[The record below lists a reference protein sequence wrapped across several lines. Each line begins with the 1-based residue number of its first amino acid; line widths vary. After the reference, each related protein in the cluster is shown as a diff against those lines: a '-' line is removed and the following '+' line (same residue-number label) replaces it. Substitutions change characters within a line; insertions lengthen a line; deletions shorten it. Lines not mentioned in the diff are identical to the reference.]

1 MRFIFQPPAPM
12 SEPIFHWPPPA
23 HIGNSIDDID
33 TPALL
38 VDLDLLERNLARM
51 AAFAATAGLR
61 LRPHAKMHKTPAIA
75 KRQIALG
82 AVGVCCQKVSEAEA
96 MADGGVQDVLL
107 SNQIVGR
114 RKIDRLAALAQ
125 RIRVGV
131 CVDHADNIRELNLG
145 AGRAAVRLD
154 IYVEVN
160 AGANRCGVE
169 SGHPALEL
177 ARLAASLPNLHFKGL
192 QVYHGSAQHLR
203 TAKERSQAIE
213 IATSKAIASRD
224 LIVAAGIPC
233 PVITGAG
240 TGTFELEAA
249 SRVFNELQP
258 GSYAFMDAD
267 YGRNETAAP
276 FEQSLTILTTVMSQS
291 ADRVVVD
298 CGLKA
303 HSVDSGMPLV
313 VPAEPGGTSDL
324 NYLKASDEHGVIVSK
339 AQGAL
344 PKLGKKLQL
353 IPGHVDPTVNLHDWI
368 LGTRSGVVEEIWP
381 VTARGAMW

>member
-1 MRFIFQPPAPM
+1 M
-12 SEPIFHWPPPA
+12 SHWPPPA
-23 HIGNSIDDID
+23 QPGDLIDDID

-38 VDLDLLERNLARM
+38 VDLDRLERNLARM
-51 AAFAATAGLR
+51 AGFAAKAGMR
-61 LRPHAKMHKTPAIA
+61 LRPHAKMHKTPAVA
-75 KRQIALG
+75 HRQIALG

-96 MADGGVQDVLL
+96 MAAGGINDVLV
-107 SNQIVGR
+107 SNEVVGR
-114 RKIDRLAALAQ
+114 RKVDRLAALAQ

-131 CVDHADNIRELNLG
+131 CVDHADNLRELSLA
-145 AGRAAVRLD
+145 AGRFAVGLD
-154 IYVEVN
+154 VYVEIN

-169 SGHPALEL
+169 SGEPVLEL
-177 ARLAASLPNLHFKGL
+177 ARLAASLPHLQFKGL

-203 TAKERSQAIE
+203 TAEERRRAIE
-213 IATSKAIASRD
+213 AATSKAALSRD
-224 LIVAAGIPC
+224 LLLSAGISC

-249 SRVFNELQP
+249 SHVFNELQP

-267 YGRNETAAP
+267 YGRNETTAP
-276 FEQSLTILTTVMSQS
+276 FEQSLTILTTVMSH
-291 ADRVVVD
+291 AHDRVVVD

-313 VPAEPGGTSDL
+313 TSSEQSSPNSL
-324 NYLKASDEHGVIVSK
+324 TYLKASDEHGVIVSK
-339 AQGAL
+339 AHGTL
-344 PKLGKKLQL
+344 PKLGTRLQL

-368 LGTRSGVVEEIWP
+368 LGMRNGVVEEIWP